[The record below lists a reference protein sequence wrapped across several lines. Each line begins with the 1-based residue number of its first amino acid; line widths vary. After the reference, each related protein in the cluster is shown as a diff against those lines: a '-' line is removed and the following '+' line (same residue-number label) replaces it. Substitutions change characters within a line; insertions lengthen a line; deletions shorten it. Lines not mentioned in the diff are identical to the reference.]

1 MKIHH
6 QSPRIRFLD
15 LPGFRADHLHSVV
28 SGSSITVSPFERGC
42 NEEKGQE
49 DMLVTF
55 TYLFETSVGVTVHG
69 SVLIIGVSW
78 FSG

>member
-28 SGSSITVSPFERGC
+28 SGSSITVSTVGRGC
-42 NEEKGQE
+42 NGKKGQE
-49 DMLVTF
+49 DMLVT
-55 TYLFETSVGVTVHG
+55 YLFESSVGVTVHG